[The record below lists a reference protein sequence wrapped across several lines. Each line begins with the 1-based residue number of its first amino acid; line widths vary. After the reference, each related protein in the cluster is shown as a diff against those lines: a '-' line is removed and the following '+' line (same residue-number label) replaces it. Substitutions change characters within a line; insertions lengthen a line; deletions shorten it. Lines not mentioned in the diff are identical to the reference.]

1 MQTHGERRGDRGNLC
16 LARRPAGWSG
26 RRTRSKARR
35 RRPPSARPQG
45 PPAARRALQQAR
57 ADHQPLLRLHRRLR
71 RLRRGG
77 GATAHPPP
85 PLPRASRRLA
95 CDSAGE
101 LSQHGGTHLGSAK
114 ENTPIFPGNNV
125 MNFMCICFMT
135 LEFPQIIK
143 KIYPSPSRYSR
154 LRWSC

>member
-1 MQTHGERRGDRGNLC
+1 MVRDAGTEEISVSHGALLGGLGAERGP
-16 LARRPAGWSG
+16 RPGG
-26 RRTRSKARR
+26 
-35 RRPPSARPQG
+35 
-45 PPAARRALQQAR
+45 AARRLLGPKVR
-57 ADHQPLLRLHRRLR
+57 RPLDGLCSKHAPTISLCF
-71 RLRRGG
+71 GSI
-77 GATAHPPP
+77 AASAAFAEAEEPPPTPPP